1 GGGVEAV
8 PSVAELGG
16 HQAAKVV
23 GGGVAA
29 EPVGIGEK
37 VALERGGLRVKILDH
52 RGVPGGGHEF
62 AGREEAKLLRGS
74 GDVEEVAALRDGEFV
89 IEDIAAG
96 DAADDIHGACGA
108 VE

>member
-8 PSVAELGG
+8 PGVAELGG

-29 EPVGIGEK
+29 EPVGVGEK

-52 RGVPGGGHEF
+52 GGVPGGGHEF
-62 AGREEAKLLRGS
+62 ARGEEAKFLGGG
-74 GDVEEVAALRDGEFV
+74 GDVEEVAAFGDGEFV

-96 DAADDIHGACGA
+96 DAA
-108 VE
+108 